1 MTTKPQRTPEESEL
15 SARVQGG
22 RKAPKAE
29 TVQRVKEPLSISDVS
44 EATGLS
50 QDTLRWYE
58 REGMFPHIAR
68 GGDRRRKYDEDDLAR
83 IMLLVKLRRTGMSVH
98 DMQRF
103 VQLLAGGKETHPERM
118 TLLLEHRIKVL
129 AQLEQVQSDL
139 EMVDLKIAHYDQL
152 ISHDQD
158 CIGGISAKNTN
169 ELKASHDH

>member
-1 MTTKPQRTPEESEL
+1 MSTQQRTIKASKPSVL
-15 SARVQGG
+15 KPAR
-22 RKAPKAE
+22 ADTPAAAAD
-29 TVQRVKEPLSISDVS
+29 EPGEQILSISDVS

-68 GGDRRRKYDEDDLAR
+68 GGDRRRKYNQDDLAR

-103 VQLLAGGKETHPERM
+103 VHLLAGGKETHQERM

-129 AQLEQVQSDL
+129 AQLEQVRSDL

-152 ISHDQD
+152 ISLDQD
-158 CIGGISAKNTN
+158 CIAEQNPLKTN
-169 ELKASHDH
+169 ESKATNEH